1 MNKDADEYQNQK
13 KERKQR
19 SGSGPTTTPPA
30 GKSKISRKETQRAL
44 PKPSQK
50 EPKESKTPVPKKTV
64 EAPARRTE
72 KSEYTQFEK
81 TPPRPT
87 HIPAGTPEEKAKST
101 PSGAALKTCDDKL
114 IPAQKTTSGNS
125 AKKVTKRKHS
135 MEQEEKTDFEQTA
148 DPARPAIAK
157 APRPAGDAIE
167 AMKRLEAK
175 RARRLARKARKA
187 ALLKEGGAPPT
198 VTGDDDEIS
207 PPSDLSNKFL
217 NIQEGTLKS
226 CMETLDPT
234 VNGSGKEKTKNAD
247 QTKEERNSGKEKRLE
262 GAKIEKKDDLSAK
275 AKKQL
280 GVEKSPLKTEQTKDE
295 RTSGKDKA
303 HDKDKTEAAKDHS
316 GKEKVLTF
324 ALFYMELQKREQQ
337 EGKENNS
344 GKEKKQTDAEKP
356 QTPEKV
362 HDKTR
367 KDEFPASTTL

>member
-1 MNKDADEYQNQK
+1 MPLF
-13 KERKQR
+13 
-19 SGSGPTTTPPA
+19 SG
-30 GKSKISRKETQRAL
+30 RKETQRAL

-295 RTSGKDKA
+295 RTSGKDKKPEKPETTENHSGKEKKNLGQEKA